1 MSCQLFDLDALHAGK
16 YFVLFCCLLIF
27 FKIIFFKTSLQENY
41 QSVKMVWVQIRT
53 DICGS

>member
-16 YFVLFCCLLIF
+16 YFVHFLS
-27 FKIIFFKTSLQENY
+27 KSLQENY

-53 DICGS
+53 DILWVLIWVQAVCIGS